1 MNADIT
7 LFTAAC
13 TGSPKNNVYPN
24 ETIITDK
31 TSFAEA
37 VKHDHVCAKYKDY
50 RRFVAV
56 IVDTVLRT

>member
-13 TGSPKNNVYPN
+13 TGSPKNNVYPS

-50 RRFVAV
+50 RRFGAV